1 MKTHAQQ
8 RWTPFVILAASL
20 IAAVAAAITATAA
33 NSATTAPKVL
43 LRGAKLDVKA
53 STVNL
58 PLFRGETASGAAVWY
73 IVTESSSKADADRRG
88 VNWAPRLKNALGTRA
103 VQRVRL
109 RAATV
114 IFPGTVDY
122 RPKSSV
128 VPGEEGF
135 PPKSVAPGAIG
146 DRRYSPLLSTG
157 NGIVVNASHVANST
171 GQGDNVVELDRTGRR
186 VTLKLLTGFT
196 AGQTVHY
203 LRTDA
208 SVEVVSTLEESVL
221 AKNLDAAPG
230 VGSNA
235 PTSARSA
242 IIPIVNGVRGKNDP
256 QRQGLQSAVLG
267 EGSPLNIQQSLPGGA
282 DYSPIWDVHPAVWSQ
297 AAIDAGQRKRLT
309 SAAAIAAAVKAG
321 QLESG
326 GTGPANPSLGGLRAA
341 GFISNCPTVAVG

>member
-1 MKTHAQQ
+1 M
-8 RWTPFVILAASL
+8 L
-20 IAAVAAAITATAA
+20 
-33 NSATTAPKVL
+33 
-43 LRGAKLDVKA
+43 
-53 STVNL
+53 
-58 PLFRGETASGAAVWY
+58 
-73 IVTESSSKADADRRG
+73 
-88 VNWAPRLKNALGTRA
+88 
-103 VQRVRL
+103 
-109 RAATV
+109 
-114 IFPGTVDY
+114 
-122 RPKSSV
+122 
-128 VPGEEGF
+128 
-135 PPKSVAPGAIG
+135 
-146 DRRYSPLLSTG
+146 
-157 NGIVVNASHVANST
+157 NASHVANST
-171 GQGDNVVELDRTGRR
+171 GLGDNVVELDRTGRR

-309 SAAAIAAAVKAG
+309 SAAIAAAVKAG